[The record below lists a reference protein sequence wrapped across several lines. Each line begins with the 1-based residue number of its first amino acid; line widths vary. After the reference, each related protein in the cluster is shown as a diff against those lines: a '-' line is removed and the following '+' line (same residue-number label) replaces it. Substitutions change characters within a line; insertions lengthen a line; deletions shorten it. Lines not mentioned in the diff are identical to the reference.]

1 MSKRSICS
9 LLAGVLAVTTLATP
23 NLHASQSRSVI
34 TDKIDETNLVTLSG
48 GTRREA
54 KIAKYDRGP
63 VAASFPLRHMQL
75 LLRRPPETEQALDK
89 FIEEQRDP
97 SSPNFHHWLQAREFG
112 DRFGASDSDI
122 GVIREWLQSHG
133 FTVHGVYDN
142 GVLIDF
148 TGTAEQ
154 VRQAFHTEIH
164 NLEVKGQ
171 KHIANMSDPQIPAAL
186 APAVIGIA
194 SLNNFFPHALVKPA
208 PQYTSG
214 SNHYLAPGDMATIY
228 NLNPLFSAGIT
239 GKGQIVA
246 VVEDTDLAGSNCP
259 GDTDG
264 PCSPANLDEGN
275 GPWNVFRKIF
285 GLARTFP
292 YGTMQQIQPQ
302 PTASGPTGPDGYV
315 NCYDP
320 GVNSDDTEA
329 ILDVEWVSAAAP
341 NATVWMITCADTE
354 IDFGAFIGVQNL
366 INTAG
371 PYPNTISISYGESE
385 EEDTAVYNA
394 YTSQLYEQ
402 ATTEGI
408 SVFSSSGDEGGDSS
422 DGDLAV
428 ANEGLSVSALT
439 STAYNVSVGGTDF
452 EDTYNA
458 KCPTNACSGGGPPV
472 SNYWSATNFNNLNS
486 ALSYIPEIPWNDS
499 CGSQLYDLYEG
510 YSTGYGTAG
519 YCNNGGSKG
528 VVAGSGGFSNCFTG
542 SPDPNYPGIYSGT
555 CVGLPKPTWQAG
567 ILGNPS
573 DGVRDIPDVSL
584 FASQGQWGHAL
595 IYCTSRC
602 PATLS
607 LAGGTSFAS
616 PIMSGI
622 QALVNQ
628 YTGEKWGNPNPYYY
642 SIANSQFTNT
652 LFAGSLAACNSSI
665 SGGPNSNCVF
675 HDVTQGDIDLACPTG
690 TQNCYNTGGA
700 YGVLST
706 GIGTSVTL
714 VSLETIP
721 FPGGT
726 IVSSPGSGY
735 TSNPTCTLSGGG
747 GSGATC
753 SATNGAV
760 AALTLTSG
768 GSGYTSTPTCA
779 ISAGGGSGATCTA
792 RRSGSAISSVTLTA
806 GGSGYTSNPTCT
818 ISGGGGTGATCSAV
832 NGGATITLTN
842 GGIGYTAPPD
852 CAITGGGGS
861 GATCGAFLGATSFE
875 SAYAAGSGW
884 DFATGLGTVNAY
896 SLVHSSGWVVPKMRK
911 LVEEKP

>member
-9 LLAGVLAVTTLATP
+9 LLAGVFVVMTLASTDV
-23 NLHASQSRSVI
+23 HASQARSVI
-34 TDKIDETNLVTLSG
+34 TDKIDETNLVALAG
-48 GTRREA
+48 GTRPEA
-54 KIAKYDRGP
+54 RNLRYDRGA
-63 VAASFPLRHMQL
+63 VADNFKLHHMQL
-75 LLRRPPETEQALDK
+75 VLRRPPETEEALDK

-97 SSPNFHHWLQAREFG
+97 NSPNFHHWLKAREFG
-112 DRFGASDSDI
+112 ERFGLSDSDI
-122 GVIREWLQSHG
+122 HTLTGWLESHG
-133 FTVHGVYDN
+133 FSVDVIYDN

-148 TGTAEQ
+148 TGTAGQ
-154 VRQAFHTEIH
+154 VKQAFHTEIH

-171 KHIANMSDPQIPAAL
+171 KHIANMSDAKVPAAI
-186 APAVIGIA
+186 APAVVGIA
-194 SLNNFFPHALVKPA
+194 SLNNFFPHPLVKPISG
-208 PQYTSG
+208 YTASATA
-214 SNHYLAPGDMATIY
+214 HYLAPPDMATVY

-259 GDTDG
+259 GNTEG
-264 PCSPANLDEGN
+264 PCSPANLNEGN

-285 GLARTFP
+285 GLARAYP

-302 PTASGPTGPDGYV
+302 YTGGATGPDGYT
-315 NCYDP
+315 NCWDP

-354 IDFGAFIGVQNL
+354 VDFGAFIGMQNL
-366 INTAG
+366 LNSSG

-385 EEDTAVYNA
+385 SENTASYNA
-394 YTSQLYEQ
+394 YGSTLYQQ
-402 ATTEGI
+402 AVTQGV

-422 DGDLAV
+422 DGDLSA
-428 ANEGLSVSALT
+428 ATEGLSVSGLT

-458 KCPTNACSGGGPPV
+458 KFGGPPV
-472 SNYWSATNFNNLNS
+472 SSYWSATNSNNLGS

-499 CGSQLYDLYEG
+499 CGSLLYDLYEG
-510 YSTGYGTAG
+510 YSQGYGTAG
-519 YCNNGGSKG
+519 YCNHGGSTG
-528 VVAGSGGFSNCFTG
+528 VVAGSGGFSSCFTG
-542 SPDPNYPGIYSGT
+542 TPDPNYPGIYSGT
-555 CVGLPKPTWQAG
+555 CAGLAKPSWQAG

-595 IYCTSRC
+595 IYCTASC
-602 PATLS
+602 PKTLS

-622 QALVNQ
+622 QALVNE
-628 YTGEKWGNPNPYYY
+628 YTGENWGNPNPYYY
-642 SIANSQFTNT
+642 SIANSQYTNA
-652 LFAGSLAACNSSI
+652 LFSGSLAACNSSI
-665 SGGPNSNCVF
+665 TGGPDSRCVF

-690 TQNCYNTGGA
+690 TQNCYNTGGT

-706 GIGTSVTL
+706 GIGNSVSL
-714 VSLETIP
+714 VSSETIP
-721 FPGGT
+721 FPGGA
-726 IVSSPGSGY
+726 IVTAPGSGY
-735 TSNPTCTLSGGG
+735 TSAPTCALSGGG
-747 GSGATC
+747 GTGATC
-753 SATNGAV
+753 AATVSTAV
-760 AALTLTSG
+760 SSLTLTAS

-779 ISAGGGSGATCTA
+779 ITGGGGSGATCTA
-792 RRSGSAISSVTLTA
+792 TRSSRTNTVTRVTLTA

-818 ISGGGGTGATCSAV
+818 ISGGGGSGATCSALADSV
-832 NGGATITLTN
+832 SSVTVVSAGT
-842 GGIGYTAPPD
+842 GYTAPPD
-852 CAITGGGGS
+852 CTLTGGGGS

-875 SAYAAGSGW
+875 SAYAAGTGW

-896 SLVHSSGWVVPKMRK
+896 NLVMSSGWVVPK
-911 LVEEKP
+911 KP

>member
-1 MSKRSICS
+1 MSKHSTCS
-9 LLAGVLAVTTLATP
+9 LLAGLIVLLTLATP
-23 NLHASQSRSVI
+23 NLQASQSRSVI
-34 TDKIDETNLVTLSG
+34 TDKIDESNLVTLAG
-48 GTRREA
+48 GTRPEA
-54 KIAKYDRGP
+54 RNLRYDRGP
-63 VAASFPLRHMQL
+63 VADNFKLHHMQL
-75 LLRRPPETEQALDK
+75 VLRRPAETEEALDK

-97 SSPNFHHWLQAREFG
+97 NSPNFHHWLKARAFG
-112 DRFGASDSDI
+112 EKFGLSDSDI
-122 GVIREWLQSHG
+122 QTLKGWLESHG
-133 FTVHGVYDN
+133 FSVDVIYDN

-148 TGTAEQ
+148 TGTAAQ
-154 VRQAFHTEIH
+154 VKEAFHTEIH

-171 KHIANMSDPQIPAAL
+171 KHIANVSDLRIPAAL
-186 APAVIGIA
+186 APAVVGIA
-194 SLNNFFPHALVKPA
+194 SLNNFFPRPLVKPISG
-208 PQYTSG
+208 YTAS
-214 SNHYLAPGDMATIY
+214 STAHYLAPPDMATIY

-246 VVEDTDLAGSNCP
+246 VVEDTDLAGSNCT
-259 GDTDG
+259 GTTEG
-264 PCSPANLDEGN
+264 PCSPANLAEGN

-285 GLARTFP
+285 GMARTYP

-302 PTASGPTGPDGYV
+302 PVNGGTTGPDGYS
-315 NCYDP
+315 NCWDP

-354 IDFGAFIGVQNL
+354 IDFGGFIGMQNL
-366 INTAG
+366 LNSAG

-385 EEDTAVYNA
+385 EENTASYNL
-394 YTSQLYEQ
+394 YGSQLYQQ
-402 ATTEGI
+402 AVTQGV

-422 DGDLAV
+422 DGDLSA
-428 ANEGLSVSALT
+428 ATEGLSVSGFT

-458 KCPTNACSGGGPPV
+458 KFGGPPV
-472 SNYWSATNFNNLNS
+472 SSYWSATNSNNLGS

-499 CGSQLYDLYEG
+499 CGSLLYDLYEG

-519 YCNNGGSKG
+519 YCNHGGSTG

-542 SPDPNYPGIYSGT
+542 SPDPNYPGIYSGN
-555 CVGLPKPTWQAG
+555 CEGLAKPSWQAG

-595 IYCTSRC
+595 IYCTASC
-602 PATLS
+602 PKTLS

-628 YTGEKWGNPNPYYY
+628 YTGENWGNPNPYYY
-642 SIANSQFTNT
+642 SIANSQYTNT
-652 LFAGSLAACNSSI
+652 LFSGSLAACNSSI
-665 SGGPNSNCVF
+665 TGGPDSRCVF

-690 TQNCYNTGGA
+690 TQNCYNTGGT

-706 GIGTSVTL
+706 GIGNS
-714 VSLETIP
+714 VSLVTSETLP
-721 FPGGT
+721 FPGGA
-726 IVSSPGSGY
+726 IVTAPGSGY
-735 TSNPTCTLSGGG
+735 SSVPVCTLSGGG

-753 SATNGAV
+753 AATVSTAV
-760 AALTLTSG
+760 SSLTVTAA
-768 GSGYTSTPTCA
+768 GSSYTST
-779 ISAGGGSGATCTA
+779 
-792 RRSGSAISSVTLTA
+792 
-806 GGSGYTSNPTCT
+806 PTCT
-818 ISGGGGTGATCSAV
+818 ISGGGGSGATCTVTRSTRTDTITKITLSAGGTGYTSNPTCAISGGGGSGATCSALADSV
-832 NGGATITLTN
+832 ATVTLVSAGT
-842 GGIGYTAPPD
+842 GYTAPPD
-852 CAITGGGGS
+852 CTLTGGGGS

-875 SAYAAGSGW
+875 TAYAAGTGW

-896 SLVHSSGWVVPKMRK
+896 NLVHSSGWVIPK
-911 LVEEKP
+911 